1 MSLSRDEQLAM
12 KTDTEHSSQ
21 RLNENSLGSLLVLWQ
36 LEVSV
41 LARTNYL
48 EESVWDREELLF
60 DKSGSDIQLMN
71 WMVL

>member
-36 LEVSV
+36 LEGSV

-60 DKSGSDIQLMN
+60 DKSGLDIQLMN